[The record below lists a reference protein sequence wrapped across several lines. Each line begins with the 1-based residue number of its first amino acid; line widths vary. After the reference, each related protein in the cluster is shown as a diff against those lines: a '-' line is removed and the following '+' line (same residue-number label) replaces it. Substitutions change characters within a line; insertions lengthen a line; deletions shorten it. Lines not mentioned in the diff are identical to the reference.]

1 MERITNKPRWFKKI
15 FNKHIAAR
23 WRREITEQDI
33 PAMIAL
39 TTEMIDW
46 IIEELHYKAEFF
58 LCQGMVKVFDE
69 GIMKS
74 DSIVPEDLRLAL
86 LAAVR
91 PLEDVPANKKDYH
104 PSSDR
109 KIVNL
114 VHPFLCPLVYG
125 RTRILRNS
133 VTNLANFL
141 EHTGRG
147 EILPVPNESGAHARR
162 PDHSPYRTEDYSR
175 RFQWLPCNV
184 KIYPDGHCRIASYI
198 NNLRL
203 DIHCTLYD
211 VIEKIITCAVPLW
224 NETLTL
230 LIDDA
235 YRNFNRIDYSG
246 PDMSPPEPE
255 EHTESEVDLE
265 HEEPMPDDWSNR
277 LRQWRVSHRLPPPK
291 IGEFEPFPPV
301 EIEVDMKTMFQQH
314 GLQVIVKLTNIELTP
329 EKPSYAGGSWHI
341 AGRMNEHICATAV
354 YYYSNHNITPGRI
367 CFRQRLNLD
376 DVVEFS
382 EYEGCPCEWV
392 PGAFGTGN
400 LGGPLTQVLGSVE
413 CRQGRLLTFPNIVQ
427 HRVLPFALADPTR
440 SGHRKILTLFLV
452 DPNLQIISTANVPPQ
467 QADWF
472 EETARARHEVLARWL
487 PTELQDM
494 IQEHLGGDNLIG
506 KKEAED
512 LRVELMEEQS
522 AVSKDQGWLF
532 DHHNMPPVC
541 SH

>member
-1 MERITNKPRWFKKI
+1 MLQIMDRITDKHRWFEKI
-15 FNKHIAAR
+15 FNKHIVAR
-23 WRREITEQDI
+23 WRREITEQDSPGI
-33 PAMIAL
+33 VPL

-46 IIEELHYKAEFF
+46 IFKELRYKAEFF
-58 LCQGMVKVFDE
+58 FCENMVKAFDE
-69 GIMKS
+69 GVMKS

-91 PLEDVPANKKDYH
+91 PLDDLPENEKDYR

-109 KIVNL
+109 KIVDL
-114 VHPFLCPLVYG
+114 VHPSLYPLVYG
-125 RTRILRNS
+125 RTRILSNDI
-133 VTNLANFL
+133 TNLPNFL
-141 EHTGRG
+141 EHSGRG
-147 EILPVPNESGAHARR
+147 EILPVPDESGTHARR

-184 KIYPDGHCRIASYI
+184 KIHPDGHCRITSYI
-198 NNLRL
+198 NNLRP
-203 DIHCTLYD
+203 DRDCPLYD
-211 VIEKIITCAVPLW
+211 AIEKIITCTVPLW
-224 NETLTL
+224 NETLTP

-255 EHTESEVDLE
+255 KW
-265 HEEPMPDDWSNR
+265 PMLDDWTNL

-301 EIEVDMKTMFQQH
+301 EIEVDMKTMFQKH

-329 EKPSYAGGSWHI
+329 EKPSYAGG
-341 AGRMNEHICATAV
+341 
-354 YYYSNHNITPGRI
+354 I

-392 PGAFGTGN
+392 PGAFGTGS
-400 LGGPLTQVLGSVE
+400 LGEPFTQVLGSVE
-413 CRQGRLLTFPNIVQ
+413 CRQGRLLTFPNILQ
-427 HRVLPFALADPTR
+427 HRVMPFALADPTR
-440 SGHRKILTLFLV
+440 LGHRKILTLFLV

-472 EETARARHEVLARWL
+472 KETARARDEVLARL

-494 IQEHLGGDNLIG
+494 IKEYLGGDDLISEN
-506 KKEAED
+506 EAAD
-512 LRVELMEEQS
+512 LRVELIEEQS

-532 DHHNMPPVC
+532 DNHNVRPAC